1 METLD
6 LTQDQLNQISNLILE
21 LPTKYGLPIFNL
33 ITSFID
39 ESKNT
44 KKTEEVKQ
52 VEVEEVN

>member
-1 METLD
+1 METLN

-39 ESKNT
+39 KS
-44 KKTEEVKQ
+44 KKTEEAKQ